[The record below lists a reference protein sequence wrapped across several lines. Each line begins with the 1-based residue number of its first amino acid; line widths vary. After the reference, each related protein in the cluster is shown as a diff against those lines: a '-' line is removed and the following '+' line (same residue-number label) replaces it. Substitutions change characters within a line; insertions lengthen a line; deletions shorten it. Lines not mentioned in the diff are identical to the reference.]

1 MASSDDHRVTCSKR
15 ATDGQWDRLS
25 QPALTLLW
33 GKISTSKRVLVTAKT
48 AQCQVMALL
57 EVPGVLRIPAQELLL
72 LRAFPGAYP
81 QWLGRQ
87 TCVPQPSGSSLLLSV
102 PFLASTAIPESVKF
116 LNAKITPKGFH
127 ERKKK
132 KRALSS
138 PFAESKLLSA
148 SRRCFLFAFG
158 QFSRFFS
165 LSLLG

>member
-15 ATDGQWDRLS
+15 ATDGQQDRLS

-33 GKISTSKRVLVTAKT
+33 GKISTSKRVLITAKT

-102 PFLASTAIPESVKF
+102 PFLASTAIPESGKF
-116 LNAKITPKGFH
+116 LNTKITPTEFH

-132 KRALSS
+132 RSLSS

-158 QFSRFFS
+158 QFSRFFF
-165 LSLLG
+165 LLLLG